1 MATKNISNLSF
12 DWIQYKDYLH
22 NSCLFRGIPEDKY
35 TNVLSCLQARMAV
48 YKSGSSLVN
57 AGDSNFRA
65 GILLEGNL
73 EEYIYD
79 ENGNQVVIRHLIS
92 GGVFGAELA
101 CGNSLASQ
109 FYLEAV
115 EDSKVLLLDFKA
127 LLSERTFTCPHR
139 IQVTA
144 NLLQELSNQITFFN
158 TKVRILSQKKL
169 RDKLKVYL
177 QTQHIS
183 DEGIINLPYTRNKL
197 AEFLYV
203 DRSALSRELCR
214 LRDEGILSF
223 SGAKIRVLD
232 RGFLAG

>member
-79 ENGNQVVIRHLIS
+79 D
-92 GGVFGAELA
+92 GVLTW
-101 CGNSLASQ
+101 
-109 FYLEAV
+109 
-115 EDSKVLLLDFKA
+115 KKRLLL
-127 LLSERTFTCPHR
+127 
-139 IQVTA
+139 
-144 NLLQELSNQITFFN
+144 
-158 TKVRILSQKKL
+158 
-169 RDKLKVYL
+169 
-177 QTQHIS
+177 
-183 DEGIINLPYTRNKL
+183 
-197 AEFLYV
+197 
-203 DRSALSRELCR
+203 
-214 LRDEGILSF
+214 
-223 SGAKIRVLD
+223 
-232 RGFLAG
+232 